1 MGALIMFGL
10 VIVIANVGGLYF
22 YFQDKKTK
30 QKLCNNMMNVIIE
43 KQKDGTYLAY
53 NKDGNGVSLIGE
65 GNTVSEAKDDF
76 FNSMQEVIDTCKET
90 GIAIPSFLEEKPN
103 FITN

>member
-1 MGALIMFGL
+1 
-10 VIVIANVGGLYF
+10 
-22 YFQDKKTK
+22 
-30 QKLCNNMMNVIIE
+30 MMNVIIE

-90 GIAIPSFLEEKPN
+90 DIAIPSFLEEKPN